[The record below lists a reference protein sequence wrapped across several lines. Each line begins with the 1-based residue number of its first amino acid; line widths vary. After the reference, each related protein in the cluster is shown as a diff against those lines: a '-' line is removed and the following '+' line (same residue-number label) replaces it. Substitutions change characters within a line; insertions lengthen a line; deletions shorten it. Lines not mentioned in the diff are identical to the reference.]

1 MSGSSIPPSIV
12 DIFEAMNA
20 RDADRA
26 ASTVTPDIE
35 IVIGPHVTH
44 GVDTI
49 REFAV
54 QDDPELEIVI
64 TPLGCRDDTDD
75 LLVTVRR
82 SSSWRS
88 GDGPPVEEVSDWRFR
103 LANDGR
109 IDRVVIGRPG

>member
-1 MSGSSIPPSIV
+1 VSSSSIPPSIV

-26 ASTVTPDIE
+26 ASTVSPDIE
-35 IVIGPHVTH
+35 IVIGPHVMH

-54 QDDPELEIVI
+54 QEDPELEIVV
-64 TPLGCRDDTDD
+64 TPVSCHADAED

-82 SSSWRS
+82 ISRWRT
-88 GDGPPVEEVSDWRFR
+88 GEGPPVEEVSDWRFR
-103 LANDGR
+103 LGVDGR
-109 IDRVVIGRPG
+109 IDRVVIGHAG